1 MRCPFCGNMDS
12 KVVDSRVSD
21 DGASIRR
28 RRECTAC
35 GKRYTTYEKVESTPI
50 LVIKNNGTRQIFD
63 INKIKNGI
71 IKACEKRP
79 VSMAKIDSG
88 VHEALFP
95 GNVGAGRHLASD
107 AGHPVPER
115 HGHPP
120 GLHPAGPLLA
130 QPGRPGP
137 RRGRLDR
144 EHRDHRKEPPAPHP
158 HRGRGR
164 GPLRPAA
171 AGHGGGPGLRRPVGG
186 RRLTPPRRDTK
197 GKERREW
204 VFSRV
209 FPT

>member
-79 VSMAKIDSG
+79 VSMAKIDKM
-88 VHEALFP
+88 V
-95 GNVGAGRHLASD
+95 SD
-107 AGHPVPER
+107 IEKQVNNT
-115 HGHPP
+115 
-120 GLHPAGPLLA
+120 LA
-130 QPGRPGP
+130 QEISSKKIGEMVMEELQKIDEVAYVRYASVY
-137 RRGRLDR
+137 RSFKDISSFMSELQKMI
-144 EHRDHRKEPPAPHP
+144 EKKNEE
-158 HRGRGR
+158 
-164 GPLRPAA
+164 
-171 AGHGGGPGLRRPVGG
+171 
-186 RRLTPPRRDTK
+186 TK
-197 GKERREW
+197 DK
-204 VFSRV
+204 
-209 FPT
+209 

>member
-79 VSMAKIDSG
+79 VSMAKIDKM
-88 VHEALFP
+88 V
-95 GNVGAGRHLASD
+95 SD
-107 AGHPVPER
+107 IEKQVNNT
-115 HGHPP
+115 
-120 GLHPAGPLLA
+120 LA
-130 QPGRPGP
+130 QEISSKKIGELVMEGLKD
-137 RRGRLDR
+137 LDEVAYVR
-144 EHRDHRKEPPAPHP
+144 FASVHRQFKDIKTLMEEIMKLTKSDKE
-158 HRGRGR
+158 G
-164 GPLRPAA
+164 
-171 AGHGGGPGLRRPVGG
+171 V
-186 RRLTPPRRDTK
+186 
-197 GKERREW
+197 
-204 VFSRV
+204 
-209 FPT
+209 